1 MSPPP
6 PCAVLSVPFFY
17 LSNFSSNAF
26 TFKIKLSVSTLTLL
40 TSKILAASFYLSKK
54 FRSNSLNIMINVI
67 NIIRVF

>member
-6 PCAVLSVPFFY
+6 PYGTFRTFLFD

-40 TSKILAASFYLSKK
+40 TSKILAASFYLIK
-54 FRSNSLNIMINVI
+54 
-67 NIIRVF
+67 